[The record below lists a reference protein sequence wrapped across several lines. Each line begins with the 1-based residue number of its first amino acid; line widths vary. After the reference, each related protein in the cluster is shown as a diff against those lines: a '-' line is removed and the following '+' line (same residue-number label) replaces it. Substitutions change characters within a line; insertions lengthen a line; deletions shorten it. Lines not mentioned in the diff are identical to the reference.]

1 MAAKLLQRIRGINRE
16 QEGDYEAD
24 DYELIKS
31 PDGRMINPK
40 TGKTFDEEEGGA
52 KK

>member
-1 MAAKLLQRIRGINRE
+1 MANKLLQHIRGINRE

-31 PDGRMINPK
+31 PDGRMVNPK
-40 TGKTFDEEEGGA
+40 TGKTFGEEEGGST
-52 KK
+52 K